1 MGQTALTAPP
11 APPMI
16 RKRPTPAP
24 PTPSSAAAQATGQSL
39 ALAGIAHDARN
50 LVTALT
56 LCADLIADPG
66 VLMAGHEHLAGDVR
80 SIADASGYLMR
91 RLSALSR
98 TATLASQSL
107 PDSAPIT
114 DLAQAVRD
122 LTGLL
127 AAVAGP
133 SAGVQIACLPCPG
146 LLRLSEENLTRILL
160 NLVRN
165 AADAMPEGGRIRITV
180 QRGGGASFLWTLP
193 CAADDTCADLWVE
206 AIGNG
211 APPTVVLAVEDEGP
225 GIAPELLEKIFEP
238 GFSTRRAGRPWPE
251 ALHHGLGLSIV
262 RQLVEEAGGTVRAVP
277 SPRRGARLELEL
289 PLTNVTPNLPLEVPR
304 DNTRGA
310 W

>member
-11 APPMI
+11 FI
-16 RKRPTPAP
+16 RKRIATPPTPAG
-24 PTPSSAAAQATGQSL
+24 AASQMTGQSL
-39 ALAGIAHDARN
+39 ALAGVAHDMRN
-50 LVTALT
+50 LVTALG
-56 LCADLIADPG
+56 LCSDLIADSG
-66 VLMAGHEHLAGDVR
+66 VLTEGHEHLANDVR

-91 RLSALSR
+91 RLTALAR

-133 SAGVQIACLPCPG
+133 SVGVQIACMPCPG
-146 LLRLSEENLTRILL
+146 QLRLTEENLTRILL

-165 AADAMPEGGRIRITV
+165 AADAMPEGGRIRITA

-193 CAADDTCADLWVE
+193 CAADDACADFGEE
-206 AIGNG
+206 ADANT
-211 APPTVVLAVEDEGP
+211 APPTVVLSVEDEGP
-225 GIAPELLEKIFEP
+225 GIAPELVEKIFEP
-238 GFSTRRAGRPWPE
+238 GFSTRREGHAWPDS
-251 ALHHGLGLSIV
+251 LHHGLGLSIV
-262 RQLVEEAGGTVRAVP
+262 RQLAEEAGGTVRAVP
-277 SPRRGARLELEL
+277 SPRRGARIELEL
-289 PLTNVTPNLPLEVPR
+289 PLTNVTPTLLSDGPGK
-304 DNTRGA
+304 DQKGA